1 MIKAII
7 SGLFTLVKYLIQLFF
22 DPIFSLI
29 ESIFPDI
36 SNVFTFVNQM
46 LNLVLGVSGYVLD
59 LINLPTII
67 YVAIFG
73 SLLFRFNLTFAT
85 AGAKKIIKWWNALV
99 P

>member
-1 MIKAII
+1 MIKAILNGI
-7 SGLFTLVKYLIQLFF
+7 FTLVKYLISIFF

-36 SNVFTFVNQM
+36 SNVFTFFNQM
-46 LNLVLGVSGYVLD
+46 LQLVLGVSGYVLD
-59 LINLPTII
+59 MINLPNII

-73 SLLFRFNLTFAT
+73 SLLFRFNLTFT
-85 AGAKKIIKWWNALV
+85 TSAGKKLIKWWNALV